1 MEMEYNLNVIKEV
14 RVTDSFQS
22 MGKDIK
28 GCQEE
33 SYDEC
38 TTRKYMSTLIRNCQ
52 CLPFKLRLTDE
63 VGKMYRWIFHLI
75 ARYKESASQRLKTI
89 SYFEYLLPP
98 IYVNARSIL
107 IIYV

>member
-1 MEMEYNLNVIKEV
+1 MEYNLNVIKEV

-38 TTRKYMSTLIRNCQ
+38 TTRKYMNALIRNCQ

-63 VGKMYRWIFHLI
+63 VRKKYKCIFGFS
-75 ARYKESASQRLKTI
+75 ARYK
-89 SYFEYLLPP
+89 
-98 IYVNARSIL
+98 
-107 IIYV
+107 

>member
-1 MEMEYNLNVIKEV
+1 MEYNLNVIKEV

-38 TTRKYMSTLIRNCQ
+38 TTRKYVNDLMNKCQ
-52 CLPFKLRLTDE
+52 CLPFQFMVPNKVVSTRKIKT
-63 VGKMYRWIFHLI
+63 KINKQNIF
-75 ARYKESASQRLKTI
+75 I
-89 SYFEYLLPP
+89 SDSP
-98 IYVNARSIL
+98 VHCRRS
-107 IIYV
+107 